1 MIEGRNVPDGQASPS
16 GNATHDRRIGRVV
29 LSRRTRS
36 DYLYAF
42 AFLTPCLVIL
52 GVIVFY
58 PLAKVLALS
67 LHNASLLMA
76 GRQQFVGLENFIEL
90 FTRDSVFP
98 IAIVNTLEFTVF
110 SVAGGFIV
118 GFALALVL
126 NERIPLRN
134 FFRGVALIPWVIPGV
149 IVALLTLY
157 MFNGEVGI
165 VNYTLHSVGIIRKF
179 IPWFANER
187 AAMWALIVV
196 NVWNQAPFYMLMLL
210 AGLQTRPE
218 ELVEA
223 AKMDGAGTLIRFWHI
238 TLPHLREIIMIIT
251 ALMVIWNFNNFDL
264 IWTATEGGPVDAT
277 MTLSVYTYRQAF
289 LSFRMGYATAIA
301 VIWLLG
307 LLAFSVFYV
316 RVMEGRR
323 RA

>member
-1 MIEGRNVPDGQASPS
+1 MAQTSVGRAPASSRARGSLPRLS
-16 GNATHDRRIGRVV
+16 
-29 LSRRTRS
+29 SRRRRS
-36 DYLYAF
+36 DYLYAS
-42 AFLTPCLVIL
+42 AFLAPCLIILLVVIY
-52 GVIVFY
+52 F
-58 PLAKVLALS
+58 PLAKVLDLS
-67 LHNASLLMA
+67 LHNASLLGTA
-76 GRQQFVGLENFIEL
+76 GQKFIGLQNFVEL
-90 FTRDSVFP
+90 FTRDPVFP
-98 IAIVNTLEFTVF
+98 IAVLNTLEFTAA
-110 SVAGGFIV
+110 SVV
-118 GFALALVL
+118 LAFLFGLTLSLVL
-126 NERIPLRN
+126 NERIPIRN

-165 VNYTLHSVGIIRKF
+165 VNYTLKELGIIRKF
-179 IPWFANER
+179 IPWFANEQ
-187 AAMWALIVV
+187 AAMWALIVI

-223 AKMDGAGTLIRFWHI
+223 AKMDGAGTIGRFWHI

-289 LSFRMGYATAIA
+289 LGFRMGYSTAIS
-301 VIWLLG
+301 VVWLVG
-307 LLAFSVFYV
+307 LLLFSIFYV
-316 RVMEGRR
+316 RVMEGRPHE
-323 RA
+323 

>member
-1 MIEGRNVPDGQASPS
+1 MVDLSYGRGPGSLPAR
-16 GNATHDRRIGRVV
+16 GRIHGTF
-29 LSRRTRS
+29 SRRRRS
-36 DYLYAF
+36 DYLYAS
-42 AFLTPCLVIL
+42 AFLAPCLIIL
-52 GVIVFY
+52 VVVVFF
-58 PLAKVLALS
+58 PLAKVLVLS
-67 LHNASLLMA
+67 LHNASLLGA
-76 GRQQFVGLENFIEL
+76 GRQQFVGLQNFVEL
-90 FTRDSVFP
+90 FSKDPVFP
-98 IAIVNTLEFTVF
+98 IAVLNTIEFTAA
-110 SVAGGFIV
+110 SVILAFMV
-118 GFALALVL
+118 GLALALVL
-126 NERIPLRN
+126 NEKIPVRN

-165 VNYTLHSVGIIRKF
+165 VNYTLQAVGVIRKF

-187 AAMWALIVV
+187 AAMWALIIV

-218 ELVEA
+218 ELIEA
-223 AKMDGAGTLIRFWHI
+223 AKMDGAGTLGRFWHI

-289 LSFRMGYATAIA
+289 LSFRMGYSTAIS
-301 VIWLLG
+301 VVWLLG
-307 LLAFSVFYV
+307 LLVFSVFYV
-316 RVMEGRR
+316 RVMEGKRR
-323 RA
+323 G